1 MPVEVN
7 TTQTHEGQLLE
18 YFMYVGTHTDNVT
31 KLSAVVQPSDFYD
44 CFYADI
50 YQTMLNMVGRGDEHW
65 SNYLL
70 LAEELASN
78 PIVRTRVYTRTD
90 AVTRMQ
96 ALAFDRPELYSLAEA
111 HRVAIIIRDTAARRR
126 LHWIMEQAMHA
137 TSHSDFLNAMDE
149 LSTQSRGLSRSGAG
163 PVSTVWDGIEEWKT
177 ECAAN
182 AAGASITTGWPTI
195 DRAFGPLRQGEVVLM
210 AARAGVG
217 KTNAITSIGNHNA
230 ARGQNVLYCTMEMS
244 TSEMAERVVAQ
255 ATKIQPQ
262 DMRLHHEKL
271 DVNAAR
277 EHLPYL
283 DHIRIYDEPLSVNQL
298 SYVVKQCQA
307 DGFTPNL
314 IIVDYIG
321 LFQWEGNKGA
331 MQYERASEIARALK
345 TQAKR
350 LGVAL
355 IACSQLNREAGDG
368 TEEPFMHM
376 LRDSG
381 AIEEAADRIMMMW
394 KRGKNVALK
403 VAKNRHGEEGDSI
416 ILRYTNGMVMEEI
429 SPSTAYAS

>member
-1 MPVEVN
+1 MAVEVT
-7 TTQTHEGQLLE
+7 TTQTHEAQLLQ
-18 YFMYVGTHTDNVT
+18 YFMYVGTHPDNIT
-31 KLSAVVQPSDFYD
+31 KLSAVVRPNDFYD
-44 CFYADI
+44 CFYGDI
-50 YQTMLNMVGRGDEHW
+50 YQTMLNMVERGDAEWH
-65 SNYLL
+65 NYLL
-70 LAEELASN
+70 TAEELAEK
-78 PIVRTRVYTRTD
+78 PIVRTRVYTRSD
-90 AVTRMQ
+90 AVIRMQ
-96 ALAFDRPELYSLAEA
+96 ALALNSPDIMSLAEA

-137 TSHSDFLNAMDE
+137 TSHGDFLNALDE
-149 LSTQSRGLSRSGAG
+149 LHTQSRGLSRAGAG
-163 PVSTVWDGIEEWKT
+163 PVSTVWDGITEWKE

-182 AAGASITTGWPTI
+182 AAGASIHTGWPTI
-195 DRAFGPLRQGEVVLM
+195 DRAFGALRQGEVVLI

-217 KTNAITSIGNHNA
+217 KTNAITSIGNFNA

-262 DMRLHHEKL
+262 DMRLHHERL

-307 DGFTPNL
+307 DGFSPDL

-331 MQYERASEIARALK
+331 MQYERASEIARSLK

-350 LGVAL
+350 LGVAM

-403 VAKNRHGEEGDSI
+403 VSKNRHGEEGDCI
-416 ILRYTNGMVMEEI
+416 LLRYEKGMSMEEVT
-429 SPSTAYAS
+429 PATLYAS